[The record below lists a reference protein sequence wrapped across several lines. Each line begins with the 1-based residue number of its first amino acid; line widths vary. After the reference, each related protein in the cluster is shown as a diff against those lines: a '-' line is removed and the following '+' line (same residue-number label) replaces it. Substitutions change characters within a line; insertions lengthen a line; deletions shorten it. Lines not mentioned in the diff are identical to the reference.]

1 MGAMRPRSRPLLA
14 LVVAITW
21 LVLGPMA
28 TLYGSCA
35 IMCDACDMACPAAP
49 GVEHAPRVDAVVAR
63 GEAAA
68 PISELVLTVSP
79 APPAP
84 PPKHL
89 LSA

>member
-1 MGAMRPRSRPLLA
+1 MRPRSRSLLA
-14 LVVAITW
+14 LVAAIVW
-21 LVLGPMA
+21 LALGPLA
-28 TLYGSCA
+28 VLYGSCA
-35 IMCDACDMACPAAP
+35 IMCDGCDMTCPAAP
-49 GVEHAPRVDAVVAR
+49 GVEHAPQMDPVVSL

-68 PISELVLTVSP
+68 PIGERQLTVSL